1 MTSQDQGGNT
11 LEHWRETLLEPLK
24 DFAALSEAL
33 HRKLQESKPHGLDLC
48 QQQEDAA
55 VSWLT

>member
-11 LEHWRETLLEPLK
+11 LEHWGETLLESLK
-24 DFAALSEAL
+24 DCAALSEAL
-33 HRKLQESKPHGLDLC
+33 NRKLQKSKPHGLDLC
-48 QQQEDAA
+48 QQQEDAV